1 MREMT
6 KANLSAAFAGESQ
19 AHMKYL
25 AFADIAER
33 DGFPN
38 VARLF
43 RAASFAEQMHATAH
57 LRALSGIGETVANL
71 EAAIGGETFEVNEM
85 YPAYSA
91 VAKTQDEKGAIQSM
105 ERAFEAEKVHAQL
118 YTRAK
123 ESAVAK
129 KDFDLSAI
137 FVCEVCGWT
146 VEGAAPE
153 KCPLCGAPGKRFR
166 KF

>member
-1 MREMT
+1 MKEMT

-33 DGFPN
+33 EGFAN

-57 LRALSGIGETVANL
+57 LRALSGTGPTVANL

-85 YPAYSA
+85 YPAYLA
-91 VAKTQDEKGAIQSM
+91 VAKAQEEKGAIVSM

-123 ESAVAK
+123 ESTAAK
-129 KDFDLSAI
+129 KDLDLSAV

-146 VEGAAPE
+146 VEGTAPE
-153 KCPLCGAPGKRFR
+153 KCPMCGAPATRFR

>member
-1 MREMT
+1 MKEMT

-25 AFADIAER
+25 VFADLAER
-33 DGFPN
+33 EGLPN

-57 LRALSGIGETVANL
+57 LRALGGTSNTVNNL

-85 YPAYSA
+85 YPAYMA
-91 VAKTQDEKGAIQSM
+91 TAKEQQEKQAETSM
-105 ERAFEAEKVHAQL
+105 LRAFEAEKVHAQL

-123 ESAVAK
+123 ASAETK

-146 VEGAAPE
+146 VEGTAPE
-153 KCPLCGAPGKRFR
+153 KCPMCNSTKFR

>member
-1 MREMT
+1 MKEMT

-33 DGFPN
+33 DGFLN

-105 ERAFEAEKVHAQL
+105 ERALEAEKVHAQL

-123 ESAVAK
+123 ESAAAK

-146 VEGAAPE
+146 VEGAAPD
-153 KCPLCGAPGKRFR
+153 KCPLCGAPAKRFR

>member
-1 MREMT
+1 MKEMT
-6 KANLSAAFAGESQ
+6 KANLQAAFAGESQ

-25 AFADIAER
+25 VFANLAER
-33 DGFPN
+33 EGFPN

-43 RAASFAEQMHATAH
+43 RAASFAEEKHASAH
-57 LRALSGIGETVANL
+57 LRALSGSGATVANL

-85 YPAYSA
+85 YPAYLA
-91 VAKTQDEKGAIQSM
+91 TAREQQEKGAIVSM

-118 YTRAK
+118 YARAK
-123 ESAVAK
+123 ESAEAK

-146 VEGAAPE
+146 VEGAPPD
-153 KCPLCGAPGKRFR
+153 KCPLCGTPKERFR

>member
-1 MREMT
+1 MKEMT

-33 DGFPN
+33 EGFAN

-43 RAASFAEQMHATAH
+43 RAVSFAEQMHATAH
-57 LRALSGIGETVANL
+57 LRALSGTGPTTTNL

-85 YPAYSA
+85 YPAYIA
-91 VAKTQDEKGAIQSM
+91 TAQAQEEKGATVSM
-105 ERAFEAEKVHAQL
+105 QRAFEAEKVHAQL

-123 ESAVAK
+123 ESTESK
-129 KDFDLSAI
+129 KDLDLSAV

-146 VEGAAPE
+146 VEGAAPD
-153 KCPLCGAPGKRFR
+153 KCPLCSSTRFR

>member
-1 MREMT
+1 MKEMT
-6 KANLSAAFAGESQ
+6 KTNLSAAFAGESQ
-19 AHMKYL
+19 AHMKYMV
-25 AFADIAER
+25 FADFAER
-33 DGFPN
+33 EGLPN
-38 VARLF
+38 IARLF

-57 LRALSGIGETVANL
+57 FKALGGPGTTVTNL

-85 YPAYSA
+85 YPAYIA
-91 VAKTQDEKGAIQSM
+91 AAKQEQEKQAETSM
-105 ERAFEAEKVHAQL
+105 FRAFEAEKVHAQL

-123 ESAVAK
+123 ESAQTK

-137 FVCEVCGWT
+137 YVCEVCGWT

-153 KCPLCGAPGKRFR
+153 KCPLCSSTKFR